1 VFPLLC
7 EVAYCPAQDAR
18 GDLRV
23 VGVGAK
29 AASHRAAGRP
39 GRQAGTLT
47 RRVQAR
53 VVIGSSK
60 GETRIARRYG
70 VLLANGT
77 TVALACGARIRE
89 NP

>member
-1 VFPLLC
+1 MFPLLS

-18 GDLRV
+18 SDLQV
-23 VGVGAK
+23 VAVGAE
-29 AASHRAAGRP
+29 AASHTAAGRP
-39 GRQAGTLT
+39 GQQAGALT

-60 GETRIARRYG
+60 GEMRNCSWCG
-70 VLLANGT
+70 VLTDAT
-77 TVALACGARIRE
+77 TVALTCEDCLRG